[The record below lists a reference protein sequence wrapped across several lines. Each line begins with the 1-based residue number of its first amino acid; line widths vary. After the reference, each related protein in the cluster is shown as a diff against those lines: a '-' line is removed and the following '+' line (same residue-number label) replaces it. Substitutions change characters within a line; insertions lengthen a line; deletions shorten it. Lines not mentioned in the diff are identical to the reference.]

1 MFNVGFTELLVLGVI
16 GLLVLGPEQLPVV
29 ARKLARILN
38 DLKRAKD
45 EIMSPV
51 EDLKTEARQMLDRAR
66 ELARQ
71 NELDEIVRKSME
83 PDKSPSHKPG
93 PDQVTVMPHP
103 TFPLENTPP
112 VDPPPPVTDAAH
124 PVAKPEPVL
133 PPTIGTPK
141 KDV

>member
-16 GLLVLGPEQLPVV
+16 GLLVLGPEQLPIV

-51 EDLKTEARQMLDRAR
+51 EDLKTEARQMLERAR
-66 ELARQ
+66 EVARQ

-83 PDKSPSHKPG
+83 PDLNPSHKPG
-93 PDQVTVMPHP
+93 PEQVTSTSHQAEPSDP
-103 TFPLENTPP
+103 QPP
-112 VDPPPPVTDAAH
+112 KAT
-124 PVAKPEPVL
+124 PEPVL

>member
-1 MFNVGFTELLVLGVI
+1 MFNVGFSELLVLGVI
-16 GLLVLGPEQLPVV
+16 GLLVLGPEQLPIV
-29 ARKLARILN
+29 ARKLARVLN

-51 EDLKTEARQMLDRAR
+51 EDLKTEARQMLERAR
-66 ELARQ
+66 ELARE

-83 PDKSPSHKPG
+83 PDKGPSHIPG
-93 PDQVTVMPHP
+93 PEQVTTTPHSS
-103 TFPLENTPP
+103 
-112 VDPPPPVTDAAH
+112 A
-124 PVAKPEPVL
+124 PEPAA

>member
-1 MFNVGFTELLVLGVI
+1 MFNVGFTELIVLGVI

-45 EIMSPV
+45 DILSPV
-51 EDLKTEARQMLDRAR
+51 EDLKAEARQMLERAR
-66 ELARQ
+66 EVARQ
-71 NELDEIVRKSME
+71 NELEEMVRKSIE
-83 PDKSPSHKPG
+83 PEVP
-93 PDQVTVMPHP
+93 PHP
-103 TFPLENTPP
+103 HPSETS
-112 VDPPPPVTDAAH
+112 AAVESHEH
-124 PVAKPEPVL
+124 PTPEPVL

>member
-1 MFNVGFTELLVLGVI
+1 MFNVGFSELLVLGVI
-16 GLLVLGPEQLPVV
+16 GLLVLGPEQLPIV

-51 EDLKTEARQMLDRAR
+51 EDLKTEARQMIERAR
-66 ELARQ
+66 ELARE

-83 PDKSPSHKPG
+83 PDKGPSHIPG
-93 PDQVTVMPHP
+93 PEQVTTTSHVSESQ
-103 TFPLENTPP
+103 T
-112 VDPPPPVTDAAH
+112 VAA
-124 PVAKPEPVL
+124 EPAA